1 MQPIEIDSKYISIM
15 EFREK
20 LIMEELEQY
29 AKTLTG
35 EGESILPFIRD
46 ENGNYSEEKTW
57 KFIGELTEYA
67 HVYWE
72 YYQECQRQSYRE
84 NSSFSE
90 SDIEM
95 LAGPSASF
103 SQDEKDFLQ
112 NFFYCAIRVAEVDLL
127 CNLRGRH
134 ISQATQTFQD
144 FIRYSSEQYAS
155 RAELYVGEATA
166 EAYRSNYAEL
176 KGLYRPASLLTHL
189 FTGKDLSERYPEWE
203 QEKYGEYLPTE
214 LKENLKQLGCRPSAF
229 IYELFGDPDQSDAV
243 YGEACFEEEA
253 EWLKTHFTE
262 QKQFVERYLAF
273 KNRKYALEYEESNVI
288 CSSDPESVA
297 QNRLRD
303 LVISL
308 DRVVKGAVRLFT
320 DSRKIYRIQD
330 DNAYFTA
337 STLLR
342 QARKRLKKLDRE
354 DKGRGSYV

>member
-112 NFFYCAIRVAEVDLL
+112 NFFLL
-127 CNLRGRH
+127 CDTGCGGGFVM
-134 ISQATQTFQD
+134 Q
-144 FIRYSSEQYAS
+144 SSWKTYF
-155 RAELYVGEATA
+155 
-166 EAYRSNYAEL
+166 
-176 KGLYRPASLLTHL
+176 P
-189 FTGKDLSERYPEWE
+189 
-203 QEKYGEYLPTE
+203 
-214 LKENLKQLGCRPSAF
+214 
-229 IYELFGDPDQSDAV
+229 SDADV
-243 YGEACFEEEA
+243 SGFY
-253 EWLKTHFTE
+253 
-262 QKQFVERYLAF
+262 
-273 KNRKYALEYEESNVI
+273 
-288 CSSDPESVA
+288 P
-297 QNRLRD
+297 
-303 LVISL
+303 
-308 DRVVKGAVRLFT
+308 LFQRT
-320 DSRKIYRIQD
+320 VCQQGRIVCGGGD
-330 DNAYFTA
+330 
-337 STLLR
+337 
-342 QARKRLKKLDRE
+342 
-354 DKGRGSYV
+354 GRGV